1 MIELVLFYLAILIG
15 VFFIINA
22 LSFVRMKMG
31 NTLYHA
37 LIVQPYGSA
46 VISKNYLLALAFLET
61 PVILTVVI
69 GILSSDFFWYH
80 SFYLIYMP
88 ALYVL
93 IFSMSAAISIY
104 SFGKHL
110 GSFISLFGD
119 HPQFE
124 SKFMMQFFVLISTIQ
139 APFIIFFVG
148 VIYHKYFL
156 LTNLECFYLDDG
168 FYFFTIALFLMLLII
183 QFALS
188 HAISS
193 IILLLKKIY
202 VDYPYHVSNLF
213 LLLIMQMGFLQAPY
227 IFSFIIFII
236 LCKIFYIKFYFLYYV
251 FGILAL
257 LFALCASTVVVYSG
271 RVVALVLDKVN
282 FDLKKS
288 TSLMKFALF
297 SQILLDSRILYIL
310 LIILFGINFF

>member
-1 MIELVLFYLAILIG
+1 MIELVLFYRSILIG
-15 VFFIINA
+15 VFLIVNA

-31 NTLYHA
+31 NTLHNS
-37 LIVQPYGSA
+37 LIVQPHGGI

-69 GILSSDFFWYH
+69 GILASDFFSYH
-80 SFYLIYMP
+80 SPYLIYIP

-93 IFSMSAAISIY
+93 IFSISATISIY
-104 SFGKHL
+104 SCGRHL

-148 VIYHKYFL
+148 VMYHKYFL
-156 LTNLECFYLDDG
+156 LTNLECFYFNDG
-168 FYFFTIALFLMLLII
+168 FYFFSVALFLMLLII
-183 QFALS
+183 QYALS
-188 HAISS
+188 QAISM

-202 VDYPYHVSNLF
+202 VEYPYHVSNLF

-227 IFSFIIFII
+227 IFSFIVFII

-257 LFALCASTVVVYSG
+257 LFALCATTVVVHSG
-271 RVVALVLDKVN
+271 RVVALALDKVN
-282 FDLKKS
+282 YDLQKS
-288 TSLMKFALF
+288 TSLMKFALL

-310 LIILFGINFF
+310 LIILFAINFF